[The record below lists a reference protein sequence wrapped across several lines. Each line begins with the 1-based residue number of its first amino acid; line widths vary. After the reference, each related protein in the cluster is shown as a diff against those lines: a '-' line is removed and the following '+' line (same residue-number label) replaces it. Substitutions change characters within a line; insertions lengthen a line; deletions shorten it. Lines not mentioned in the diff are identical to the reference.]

1 METILEY
8 FGFFSDIPLWA
19 SIGSAVLLMI
29 VLGYTGA
36 PLWLWAVAGYAGLA
50 GLNAPAWVF
59 ILYTV
64 LVLVFNVKA
73 LRRVLVSGPIMKL
86 LDALNFLPTISET
99 EQTAIEA
106 GNVWVEGEL
115 FSGNPDMQR
124 ILNEAYPK
132 LTNKEQ
138 AFLDG
143 PVEALCKMVTDWD
156 VMVRKGFTDEVWE
169 FMREKKFFGLIIPE
183 KYGGLDFSA
192 TAHSAIIAKL
202 ASRCGPLATT
212 VMVPNSLGPAEL
224 LLHYGTEE
232 QKDHYLPRLA
242 TGEEIPCFGLT
253 EPNAGS
259 DAGGMKS
266 EGVVFKGEDGELYIR
281 MNFQKRYITLAAIST
296 VIGLAFKLKDP
307 EHLLGGEENLGIT
320 CALIP
325 SDTEGV
331 VLGRQHDP
339 LGIPFY
345 NCPID
350 GKDVVIPLDA
360 IIGGKEGAGNGWR
373 MLMESLAVGRGISL
387 PAQSVGGAKTAT
399 RAIGAYT
406 AIRKQFGL
414 NIGKFEGIE
423 EPMARIGG
431 YTYLLE
437 AARRYTTGGLDS
449 GQKPAVVTAIAKYNF
464 TELGREIINDA
475 MDIVGGAGIS
485 RGPRNI
491 FASSYTAMPI
501 AITVEGANILTRTLM
516 IFGQGAIRCHPYAYN
531 EIDALMNKD
540 VKAFDDNF
548 WKHIGHVVTNKV
560 RAFVLSITRGYLA
573 GSPVSGPAAKY
584 FRKLSW
590 ASANFAFFAD
600 IALGSYGGALK
611 MKEKIGGRYADV
623 LSYLY
628 LASTTLKRFES
639 EGRREAD
646 LPYFEW
652 AMEYSFWKIQRAFEG
667 ILREIKVPGFSWA
680 FRLVGLCVRINPI
693 GTYPS
698 DKLGHKVAQAMQV
711 PGEDRDHI
719 THGMYVSKDPQEALG
734 RYEHA
739 FELVAQAWPAFK
751 KLYKA
756 IKAKELPKAPY
767 LDLVEPALNK
777 GILTKEE
784 ADLVRR
790 AEEARDDAIQVDEF
804 TLEEYLGETPQHPTG
819 DGKPMEA
826 ELNNEHRT
834 PNTEH

>member
-1 METILEY
+1 MDAMSEFL
-8 FGFFSDIPLWA
+8 GFFAEVPLWA
-19 SIGSAVLLMI
+19 SIGSSVLILL
-29 VLGYTGA
+29 VLGFTGA

-50 GLNAPAWVF
+50 GLNAPGWLF
-59 ILYTV
+59 ITYTV

-73 LRRVLVSGPIMKL
+73 LRRLVLSGPLMKL
-86 LDALNFLPTISET
+86 LDAINFLPKISET

-115 FSGNPDMQR
+115 FSGKPDMKR
-124 ILNEAYPK
+124 ILNEDYPD
-132 LTNKEQ
+132 LTEEEQ
-138 AFLDG
+138 AYMDG
-143 PVEALCKMVTDWD
+143 PVEKLCEMVTDWD

-169 FMREKKFFGLIIPE
+169 FMRKEKFFGLIIPK
-183 KYGGLDFSA
+183 KYGGLEFSA
-192 TAHSAIIAKL
+192 TAHSAIVAKL

-242 TGEEIPCFGLT
+242 TGKEMPCFGLT

-259 DAGGMKS
+259 DAGSMRS
-266 EGVVFKGEDGELYIR
+266 EGVVFKGEDGKLYLR
-281 MNFQKRYITLAAIST
+281 MNFEKRYITLAAIST
-296 VIGLAFKLKDP
+296 VIGLAFNLKDP
-307 EHLLGGEENLGIT
+307 DHLIGDEENRGIT

-331 VLGRQHDP
+331 ELGRRHDP

-350 GKDVVIPLDA
+350 GKDVIIPVDS
-360 IIGGKEGAGNGWR
+360 IIGGVDGAGNGWR

-387 PAQSVGGAKTAT
+387 PAQSAGGAKVAT
-399 RAIGAYT
+399 RVIGAYA

-431 YTYLLE
+431 YNYLLE
-437 AARRYTTGGLDS
+437 ASRRYTTGGLDR

-464 TELGREIINDA
+464 TELGREIANDA

-491 FASSYTAMPI
+491 FASTYTALPI

-540 VKAFDDNF
+540 VKKFDDNF
-548 WKHIGHVVTNKV
+548 WKHIGHVVTNMFRSV
-560 RAFVLSITRGYLA
+560 VLSVTRGKLA
-573 GSPVSGPAAKY
+573 GSPVSGPASKY

-590 ASANFAFFAD
+590 ASASFAFFAD
-600 IALGSYGGALK
+600 LALGSYGGALK
-611 MKEKIGGRYADV
+611 MKEKIAGRYADI
-623 LSYLY
+623 LSFLY
-628 LASTTLKRFES
+628 LASGTLKRFEA
-639 EGRREAD
+639 EGRQEAD
-646 LPYFEW
+646 RAYFEW
-652 AMEYSFWKIQRAFEG
+652 AMEYSFYRIQQAFEG
-667 ILREIKVPGFSWA
+667 ILREINVPGLSWL
-680 FRLVGLCVRINPI
+680 FRLVGVWGRLNPI

-711 PGEDRDHI
+711 RGADRDQMTSGMYLPEDRESAI
-719 THGMYVSKDPQEALG
+719 G
-734 RYEHA
+734 RYEYTMQLN
-739 FELVAQAWPAFK
+739 EEAWPVFK

-756 IKAKELPKAPY
+756 IKSKELPKEPY
-767 LDLVEPALNK
+767 LD
-777 GILTKEE
+777 I
-784 ADLVRR
+784 ADLAVEKGVITK
-790 AEEARDDAIQVDEF
+790 AEGELVKKTEIARNDAIQVDEF
-804 TLEEYLGETPQHPTG
+804 TLDEYLNQTPTNPVG
-819 DGKPMEA
+819 SGKESTMVP
-826 ELNNEHRT
+826 
-834 PNTEH
+834 

>member
-1 METILEY
+1 MDAMSEFL
-8 FGFFSDIPLWA
+8 GFFAEVPLWA
-19 SIGSAVLLMI
+19 SIGSSVLILL
-29 VLGYTGA
+29 VLGFTGA

-50 GLNAPAWVF
+50 GLNAPGWLF
-59 ILYTV
+59 ITYTV

-73 LRRVLVSGPIMKL
+73 LRRLLLSGPLMKL
-86 LDALNFLPTISET
+86 LDAINFLPKISET

-115 FSGNPDMQR
+115 FSGKPDMKR
-124 ILNEAYPK
+124 ILNEDYPD
-132 LTNKEQ
+132 LTEEEQ
-138 AFLDG
+138 AYMDG
-143 PVEALCKMVTDWD
+143 PVEKLCEMVTDWD

-169 FMREKKFFGLIIPE
+169 FMRKEKFFGLIIPK
-183 KYGGLDFSA
+183 KYGGLEFSA
-192 TAHSAIIAKL
+192 TAHSAIVAKL

-242 TGEEIPCFGLT
+242 TGKEMPCFGLT

-259 DAGGMKS
+259 DAGSMRS
-266 EGVVFKGEDGELYIR
+266 EGVVFKGEDGKLYLR
-281 MNFQKRYITLAAIST
+281 MNFEKRYITLAAIST
-296 VIGLAFKLKDP
+296 VIGLAFNLKDP
-307 EHLLGGEENLGIT
+307 DHLIGDEENRGIT

-331 VLGRQHDP
+331 ELGRRHDP

-350 GKDVVIPLDA
+350 GKDVIIPVDS
-360 IIGGKEGAGNGWR
+360 IIGGVDGAGNGWR

-387 PAQSVGGAKTAT
+387 PAQSAGGAKVAT
-399 RAIGAYT
+399 RVIGAYA

-431 YTYLLE
+431 YNYLLE
-437 AARRYTTGGLDS
+437 ASRRYTTGGLDR

-464 TELGREIINDA
+464 TELGREIANDA

-491 FASSYTAMPI
+491 FASTYTALPI

-540 VKAFDDNF
+540 VKKFDDNF
-548 WKHIGHVVTNKV
+548 WKHIGHVVTNMFRSV
-560 RAFVLSITRGYLA
+560 VLSVTRGKLA
-573 GSPVSGPAAKY
+573 GSPVSGPASKY

-590 ASANFAFFAD
+590 ASASFAFFAD
-600 IALGSYGGALK
+600 LALGSYGGALK
-611 MKEKIGGRYADV
+611 MKEKIAGRYADI
-623 LSYLY
+623 LSFLY
-628 LASTTLKRFES
+628 LASGTLKRFEA

-646 LPYFEW
+646 RAYFEW
-652 AMEYSFWKIQRAFEG
+652 AMEYSFYRIQQAFEG
-667 ILREIKVPGFSWA
+667 ILREINVPGLSWL
-680 FRLVGLCVRINPI
+680 FRLVGVWGRLNPI

-698 DKLGHKVAQAMQV
+698 DKLGQKVAQAMQV
-711 PGEDRDHI
+711 RGADRDHM
-719 THGMYVSKDPQEALG
+719 TSGMYLPEDRESAIG
-734 RYEHA
+734 RYEYTMQLN
-739 FELVAQAWPAFK
+739 EEAWPVFK

-756 IKAKELPKAPY
+756 IKAKELPKVPY
-767 LDLVEPALNK
+767 LDLAELAVEK
-777 GILTKEE
+777 GVITKAEGE
-784 ADLVRR
+784 LVKKT
-790 AEEARDDAIQVDEF
+790 EIARNDAIQVDEF
-804 TLEEYLGETPQHPTG
+804 TLDEYLNQTPTNPVG
-819 DGKPMEA
+819 SGKESTMVS
-826 ELNNEHRT
+826 
-834 PNTEH
+834 